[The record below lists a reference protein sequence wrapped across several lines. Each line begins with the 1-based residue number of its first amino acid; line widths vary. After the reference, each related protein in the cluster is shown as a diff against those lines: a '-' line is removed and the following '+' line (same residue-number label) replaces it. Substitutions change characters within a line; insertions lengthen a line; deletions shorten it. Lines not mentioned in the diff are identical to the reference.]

1 MLLHRAETFLH
12 IVSTTDLVERKNSE
26 KDDVAAV
33 MDYLWASALDDAE
46 DDAQT
51 RQSTLSGDSSGRK
64 RTIGK
69 HNVHNFLFGI
79 SNHALYWQIQF
90 SQAVLP
96 YLLFKTSINPDR
108 FISTRTFF

>member
-64 RTIGK
+64 RTITK
-69 HNVHNFLFGI
+69 HNVHDFLFGI
-79 SNHALYWQIQF
+79 SNYAYIL
-90 SQAVLP
+90 
-96 YLLFKTSINPDR
+96 
-108 FISTRTFF
+108 

>member
-69 HNVHNFLFGI
+69 LPFRHFKLCPIFHK
-79 SNHALYWQIQF
+79 LY
-90 SQAVLP
+90 
-96 YLLFKTSINPDR
+96 
-108 FISTRTFF
+108 

>member
-26 KDDVAAV
+26 KDDVEAV
-33 MDYLWASALDDAE
+33 MSYLWASALDDAE

-64 RTIGK
+64 RTICK
-69 HNVHNFLFGI
+69 LPFRHFKLCPIFHK
-79 SNHALYWQIQF
+79 LY
-90 SQAVLP
+90 
-96 YLLFKTSINPDR
+96 
-108 FISTRTFF
+108 